1 MTRPAPRVTI
11 RDVAEA
17 ADVSVSTVS
26 RALNGR
32 DRIPEATRQRI
43 RDVAEELGYRP
54 SAVARG
60 LRSQRSQTVAIVSD
74 DIEDTFTAA
83 MMSGVEEILAA
94 KEYSVF
100 LCNTHGEP
108 TRERRHLDRLW
119 DQRVEGV
126 ILMSGSQVQGRGAPA
141 RPLPGIPVVY
151 LYQYASDSS
160 APSIIPDDADGAEKA
175 IRHLLDVGYR
185 DLVFING
192 PARFEAT
199 QRRLEGVTRALSA
212 TPEARGR
219 VLEAA
224 DWYPEHGFELALQLV
239 GRSEQP
245 PEAIFCASD
254 DLAAGA
260 LAALREQGLRV
271 PDDVA
276 IVGFDDRPLAKHQH
290 PPLTTIALPLVEM
303 GRRAGRAILNAI
315 DEGPSPAGL
324 ELVPCDLIVRA
335 SSQSPQPELP

>member
-1 MTRPAPRVTI
+1 MARPASRVTI

-17 ADVSVSTVS
+17 ADVSVGTVS

-32 DRIPEATRQRI
+32 DRIPESTRQRI
-43 RDVAEELGYRP
+43 RDVAETLGYRP

-60 LRSQRSQTVAIVSD
+60 LRNQRSQTVAIVAD

-94 KEYSVF
+94 EDYSVF
-100 LCNTHGEP
+100 LCNTHGD
-108 TRERRHLDRLW
+108 TAQERRHLDRLW

-126 ILMSGSQVQGRGAPA
+126 ILMSGSQVQARGAPA

-151 LYQYASDSS
+151 LYQYASDMA

-175 IRHLLDVGYR
+175 VHHLLEVGYR

-192 PARFEAT
+192 PSRFEAT
-199 QRRLEGVTRALSA
+199 QRRMDGVTRALNS
-212 TPEARGR
+212 TRGARNR

-224 DWYPEHGFELALQLV
+224 DWYPEHGFELTQQLLV
-239 GRSEQP
+239 GTAER

-260 LAALREQGLRV
+260 LAALREQGLTV
-271 PDDVA
+271 PDDMA

-303 GRRAGRAILNAI
+303 GRRAGHAILNAMN
-315 DEGPSPAGL
+315 EGSPVPGL
-324 ELVPCDLIVRA
+324 ELVPCELVVRA
-335 SSQSPQPELP
+335 SSGSPQP